1 MNSVEIEGNLARD
14 PVIRATKTGRAVA
27 SFTVA
32 TSRRYTTPQ
41 GEMKELTQW
50 VNIVA
55 WGTLAESVGNCL
67 KKGYRCKVS
76 GYYNTRSYD
85 TPDGQRRWV
94 SEVVA
99 EGIWQPLTPKG
110 PSNNP
115 PTYADQW
122 NQQKQSNTAPHTN
135 NSSQPNNG
143 FNQFGPSQQDH
154 EPFPTDGP
162 SEEIP
167 F

>member
-14 PVIRATKTGRAVA
+14 PIIRATKTGRAVA

-32 TSRRYTTPQ
+32 TSRRYVTPQ
-41 GEMKELTQW
+41 GEPKEQTAYIN
-50 VNIVA
+50 VTA
-55 WGTLAESVGNCL
+55 WGTLAETVGNCL

-85 TPDGQRRWV
+85 DQNGQRHWI

-99 EGIWQPLTPKG
+99 EGIWQPLTPKETS
-110 PSNNP
+110 PTP
-115 PTYADQW
+115 PTYGDQW
-122 NQQKQSNTAPHTN
+122 SQEQKPANNNYGQSAQSN
-135 NSSQPNNG
+135 SG
-143 FNQFGPSQQDH
+143 FDQFGPSQQDKA
-154 EPFPTDGP
+154 PFPES

>member
-14 PVIRATKTGRAVA
+14 PIIRATKTGRAVA

-32 TSRRYTTPQ
+32 TSRRYVTPQ
-41 GEMKELTQW
+41 GEPKEQTSYIN
-50 VNIVA
+50 VVA
-55 WGTLAESVGNCL
+55 WGTLAETVGNCL

-85 TPDGQRRWV
+85 DQNGQRHWI

-99 EGIWQPLTPKG
+99 EGIWQPLTPKEV
-110 PSNNP
+110 STNP
-115 PTYADQW
+115 PTYGDQW
-122 NQQKQSNTAPHTN
+122 NQQKQATH
-135 NSSQPNNG
+135 PNNPPQSNSG
-143 FNQFGPSQQDH
+143 FNQFGPTTNQGS
-154 EPFPTDGP
+154 PFPEDGP

>member
-1 MNSVEIEGNLARD
+1 MNNVEIEGNLARD

-32 TSRRYTTPQ
+32 TSRKYATPQ
-41 GEMKELTQW
+41 GEMKEQTSYIN
-50 VNIVA
+50 VVA

-67 KKGYRCKVS
+67 KKGYKCKVS

-85 TPDGQRRWV
+85 TLDGQRHYV

-99 EGIWQPLTPKG
+99 EGIWQPLTPKE
-110 PSNNP
+110 PSSNP
-115 PTYADQW
+115 PTYADKWRQEA
-122 NQQKQSNTAPHTN
+122 QQPAN
-135 NSSQPNNG
+135 NSTSNNG
-143 FNQFGPSQQDH
+143 FNQFGQSQPDKA
-154 EPFPTDGP
+154 PFPETNED
-162 SEEIP
+162 IP